1 MDWNTFQLIIDGFD
15 HELKLS
21 GGNSEKKTKIE
32 IINEDGSKDT
42 FIR

>member
-1 MDWNTFQLIIDGFD
+1 MDWNTFSLIIDGVG

-21 GGNSEKKTKIE
+21 GGNSETKIE